1 MNKWKLN
8 TDIPRTHFYRKAG
21 SRSPMHTPP
30 RRYSMMEKRNISN
43 LSDDHLVL
51 IVDDNEDERVL
62 MSRAL
67 LQEGFRIAE
76 AATGE
81 EAVTAL
87 QDLQPQVVV
96 LDLFMPCIGGLGAC
110 RLIRAE
116 PEGQDALVIILSG
129 LQDAGTIRRAYDA
142 GASDFFAKPGVGST
156 LQDYAAMAKRIR
168 HLLHNQH
175 HTVGNRI
182 E

>member
-1 MNKWKLN
+1 
-8 TDIPRTHFYRKAG
+8 
-21 SRSPMHTPP
+21 
-30 RRYSMMEKRNISN
+30 MMKKRNISN
-43 LSDDHLVL
+43 RSDDHLVL
-51 IVDDNEDERVL
+51 IVDDNEDERIL

-67 LQEGFRIAE
+67 LQEGFRVTE

-96 LDLFMPCIGGLGAC
+96 LDLFIPCIGGLGVS

-116 PEGQDALVIILSG
+116 PEGQDALIIMLSG

-142 GASDFFAKPGVGST
+142 GASDFFAKPSVGST

-168 HLLHNQH
+168 HLLRNQH
-175 HTVGNRI
+175 HTVGNGI